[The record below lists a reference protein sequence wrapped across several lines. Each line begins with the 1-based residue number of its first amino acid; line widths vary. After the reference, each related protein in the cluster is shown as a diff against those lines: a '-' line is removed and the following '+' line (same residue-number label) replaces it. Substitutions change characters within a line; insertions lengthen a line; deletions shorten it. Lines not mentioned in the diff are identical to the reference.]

1 MCDRLL
7 GTLSTMSNNPFFRD
21 HPEYKSLLLKEY
33 NKRWMKRKR
42 NGLERDGLVQEIAD
56 EWAVTPPVI
65 TEDEGPEDEEDYTKR
80 LKNYCCACKKRFFNT
95 NELYK
100 IKGNYCPECTRE
112 ATVNAMSA
120 DRRNESAKIFSRVF
134 KH

>member
-1 MCDRLL
+1 
-7 GTLSTMSNNPFFRD
+7 MSNNPFFKD
-21 HPEYKSLLLKEY
+21 HPEYLQLLLKEY
-33 NKRWMKRKR
+33 NKRWMRRKR

-65 TEDEGPEDEEDYTKR
+65 TEDEEPEDEEDYTKY
-80 LKNYCCACKKRFFNT
+80 LKDRCCACKKRISKS
-95 NELYK
+95 NESYK
-100 IKGNYCPECTRE
+100 IRGNYCCDCTRE

>member
-1 MCDRLL
+1 MR
-7 GTLSTMSNNPFFRD
+7 
-21 HPEYKSLLLKEY
+21 
-33 NKRWMKRKR
+33 RKR

-65 TEDEGPEDEEDYTKR
+65 TEDEEPEDEEDYTKY
-80 LKNYCCACKKRFFNT
+80 LKDRCCACKKRISKS
-95 NELYK
+95 NESYK
-100 IKGNYCPECTRE
+100 IRGNYCCDCTRE